1 MTIKVALNHKTEY
14 RFDRPITVH
23 PHVIRLRPSPHCR
36 TPIDAYSLKV
46 TPGKHF
52 LNWQQD
58 PFGNYLARYV
68 FPEKTR
74 ELLIHVELIA
84 EMTVINPFDFF
95 LEESAEQVPFRYEK
109 SLVRDLAPYL
119 EIKEDGP
126 LLKEWLRE
134 VDLRERGTVDFLV
147 DINQRLQR
155 DIGYIVR
162 FEPGVQTCE
171 ETLGKAK
178 GSCRDSAWVLVQV
191 LRHLGYAARFVS
203 GYLVQL
209 TADQKSLDGP
219 SGPTEDFTDL
229 HAWTEVFL
237 PGAGW
242 VGLDPTSGLFAGE
255 GHIPL
260 ACTPEPATAAA
271 VTGAIEPAEVEF
283 NYSNTV
289 TRIYEDPRVTK
300 PYSDEQWQSIEH
312 LAAQVDTELE
322 RGDVRLTMGGEP
334 TFVSIDDMDGAQWNT
349 AALGEE
355 KRKLAGELF
364 NRVRERFGEGGLAH
378 VGQGKWYPGEPLPR
392 WALSLF
398 WRDDGVAIWND
409 PALFA
414 DESEKGTKTTG
425 DSLKLAEG
433 VADALGIH
441 PSRLVPGFEDVGYYT
456 WREGQLPENLSPG
469 NSKLDDPLERERF
482 RRLFAEGL
490 GSPVG
495 FALPI
500 KWLGVNDEEGFWKS
514 SVWSFK
520 AGHMYL
526 IPGDSPMGLRMP
538 LSSLPWQDP
547 ESVEHEPEV
556 DPFAER
562 TASVRPLSGTSQQT
576 RAQKDSDL
584 LEDGEITHTAVCFEE
599 RAGHVY
605 VFMPPLNRF
614 EVYAALVSAIESVA
628 AKLKLPVIIEGY
640 EPPKDPRVKLL
651 QITPD
656 PGVIEVNVHPASNW
670 TELSEIVNGVHEDAR
685 QSRLGTEK
693 FMVDGKHSGTGGG
706 NHVTM
711 GAARAEDSPFLRRP
725 DLLKSLIIYW
735 QNHPSLSYLF
745 SGLFIGP
752 TSQSPRVDEA
762 RDDNLYELEI
772 ALARIP
778 QGGTDQ
784 PWLVDRLLRNFL
796 VDLTGNTHRA
806 EFCIDK
812 LYSPDSP
819 SGRRGL
825 LEFRAFEMP
834 PHPQMSL
841 AQMLLL
847 RALIARFWKAPLDR
861 PLIRWGTELHD
872 KFMLRQFVEQD
883 FAHVINDLRDHGYA
897 FDHEWYAPFFEFRFP
912 RIGGVD
918 VGEMELQL
926 YSALEPWHVLGEE
939 ATGQGTARYVD
950 STVERIEVIL
960 DNAAPGRYIVTCNGR
975 RVPLRKTGRKGR
987 EVGAVRFKAWDAASS
1002 LHPTVKPDLPLVF
1015 DVIDVFNQRS
1025 IGGCTYHVSHPGGR
1039 NYETFPVNA
1048 AEAEARRNARFWE
1061 IGKTQG
1067 RMDIPV
1073 PESHPEQPLTLDLRW
1088 PSPAGQG

>member
-1 MTIKVALNHKTEY
+1 MTIKVALNHRTEY

-36 TPIDAYSLKV
+36 TPINAYSLKV
-46 TPGKHF
+46 TPEDHF

-58 PFGNYLARYV
+58 PFGNYLARFV

-74 ELLIHVELIA
+74 ELKIHVELIA

-95 LEESAEQVPFRYEK
+95 LEEAAEQFPFKYEK
-109 SLVRDLAPYL
+109 SLARDLAPYL
-119 EIKEDGP
+119 EVREDGK
-126 LLKEWLRE
+126 LLNKWIKGI
-134 VDLRERGTVDFLV
+134 DLTRRGSVDFLV

-171 ETLGKAK
+171 ETLGRAR
-178 GSCRDSAWVLVQV
+178 GSCRDSAWLLVQI
-191 LRHLGYAARFVS
+191 LRHLGLAARFVS
-203 GYLVQL
+203 GYLIQL

-219 SGPTEDFTDL
+219 SGPEQDFTDL

-271 VTGAIEPAEVEF
+271 VTGATEPAEVDFSYTNE
-283 NYSNTV
+283 V

-300 PYSDEQWQSIEH
+300 PFSDEEWRSVEAVA
-312 LAAQVDTELE
+312 LQVDQELAD
-322 RGDVRLTMGGEP
+322 GDVRLTMGGEP

-349 AALGEE
+349 AALGDD
-355 KRKLAGELF
+355 KRRLAGELF
-364 NRVRERFGEGGLAH
+364 DRVRARFGAGGLSH

-392 WALSLF
+392 WALSLY
-398 WRDDGVAIWND
+398 WREDGEPLWTD
-409 PALFA
+409 SSLFA
-414 DESEKGTKTTG
+414 DESAEGRLRPG
-425 DSLKLAEG
+425 DSLRFAETM
-433 VADALGIH
+433 ADALGLER
-441 PSRLVPGFEDVGYYT
+441 SRVVPGYEDVGYYT
-456 WREGQLPENLSPG
+456 WREGQLPENLSPE
-469 NSKLDDPLERERF
+469 NNKLDDPMERERF
-482 RRLFAEGL
+482 RRLFADGI

-495 FALPI
+495 FALPV
-500 KWLGVNDEEGFWKS
+500 KWESTDYDEGFWRS
-514 SVWSFK
+514 SRWTFK

-538 LSSLPWQDP
+538 LSSLPWVDP
-547 ESVEHEPEV
+547 KAREQEPEV
-556 DPFAER
+556 DPFADRPAAVR
-562 TASVRPLSGTSQQT
+562 TVTPPAQVTSSQ
-576 RAQKDSDL
+576 RRDEDL
-584 LEDGEITHTAVCFEE
+584 LADGEVTHTAICFEV
-599 RAGHVY
+599 RKGHLY
-605 VFMPPLNRF
+605 VFMPPLTRF
-614 EVYAALVSAIESVA
+614 EVYVALLNKVESVA
-628 AKLKLPVIIEGY
+628 AELELPVIIEGY
-640 EPPKDPRVKLL
+640 EPPKDHRVRLL

-656 PGVIEVNVHPASNW
+656 PGVIEVNVHPASSW
-670 TELSEIVNGVHEDAR
+670 PQLADIVNGIYEDAR
-685 QSRLGTEK
+685 ASRLGTEK
-693 FMVDGKHSGTGGG
+693 FMVDGRHSGTGGG

-725 DLLKSLIIYW
+725 DLLKSLILYW

-778 QGGTDQ
+778 TGGTDQ

-819 SGRRGL
+819 GGRRGL

-841 AQMLLL
+841 VQMLLL
-847 RALIARFWKAPLDR
+847 RALIAKFWRTPLER
-861 PLIRWGTELHD
+861 RLVRWGTELHD
-872 KFMLRQFVEQD
+872 KFMLRQFIEQD
-883 FAHVINDLRDHGYA
+883 FAHVIDDLRQAGYA
-897 FDHEWYAPFFEFRFP
+897 FSLDWYAPFFEFRFP
-912 RIGGVD
+912 RIGGVEIE
-918 VGEMELQL
+918 GMELQL
-926 YSALEPWHVLGEE
+926 YTALEPWHVLGEE

-950 STVERIEVIL
+950 STVERIEVML
-960 DNAAPGRYIVTCNGR
+960 DNAVPDRFVVTCNGR
-975 RVPLRKTGRKGR
+975 RVPMRSTGRKGR
-987 EVGAVRFKAWDAASS
+987 RVGAVRFKAWDAASS

-1015 DVIDVFNQRS
+1015 DIVDIYNQRS
-1025 IGGCTYHVSHPGGR
+1025 LGGCTYHVSHPGGR

-1067 RMDIPV
+1067 RVDIP
-1073 PESHPEQPLTLDLRW
+1073 PDESHPDQPLTLDLRW
-1088 PSPAGQG
+1088 PAPV